1 MSVKEYIDS
10 LVAGGRYFFTFEEVQ
25 RKFDLSKKAAWALL
39 RRLKAKK
46 EIVSPTHG
54 YYLIIPREYRNLG
67 TLPPEQFIHDL
78 MKHLDVP
85 YYVGLLSA
93 AQRYGAAHQ
102 QPQVFQVLVPKSR
115 REMKA
120 GRVSVSFIMKKH
132 LKETPTR
139 QFNTPKG
146 VVFFSSPE
154 ATCFDLVAF
163 SSHCG
168 GLGNVLTVISE
179 LVEQM
184 TVDSFKAV
192 LSIENKFSVTQ
203 RLGYLFELAGTKEF
217 VDATEEFLIPRYL
230 SETIL
235 DVRNPSRKGEIH
247 KRWKLLINTILESDL

>member
-1 MSVKEYIDS
+1 MSIKQYIDD

-25 RKFDLSKKAAWALL
+25 QKFGLSNTAAWALL
-39 RRLKAKK
+39 QRLKTKK

-78 MKHLDVP
+78 MKHLNLT

-102 QPQVFQVLVPKSR
+102 QPQVFQVFVPKSR

-132 LKETPTR
+132 LERTPTR
-139 QFNTPKG
+139 KFNTPKG
-146 VVFFSSPE
+146 VVAFSSPE
-154 ATCFDLVAF
+154 ATCFDIVAF

-168 GLGNVLTVISE
+168 GLGNVLTVVSE
-179 LVEQM
+179 LIEQM
-184 TVDSFKAV
+184 TVDSFRTV

-203 RLGYLFELAGTKEF
+203 RLGYLFELVEAKEF
-217 VDATEEFLIPRYL
+217 ADAAEDFLKSRYL

-235 DVRNPSRKGEIH
+235 DVRNPSRKGDVH
-247 KRWKLLINTILESDL
+247 KRWKLLINTILESDV